1 MPALKRC
8 MVGRSQVPGLHL
20 HLGCSAGPG
29 IRVCAAES
37 LPSSAGHSLSLSRSA
52 RVGQLRPFA
61 LLQVIAPRGYA
72 PVWTDRD

>member
-1 MPALKRC
+1 

-61 LLQVIAPRGYA
+61 LLQRRPKTGATAANHQDKQGF
-72 PVWTDRD
+72 